1 MANLDVDDVLGLKP
15 GVMGVKVL
23 IPFPMRWIIAWVIEK
38 LGDLFTKLASRIAF
52 L

>member
-15 GVMGVKVL
+15 SVMGVKVL
-23 IPFPMRWIIAWVIEK
+23 IPFPIRWIIAWVIEK
-38 LGDLFTKLASRIAF
+38 LGDLFIKLTSRVAF